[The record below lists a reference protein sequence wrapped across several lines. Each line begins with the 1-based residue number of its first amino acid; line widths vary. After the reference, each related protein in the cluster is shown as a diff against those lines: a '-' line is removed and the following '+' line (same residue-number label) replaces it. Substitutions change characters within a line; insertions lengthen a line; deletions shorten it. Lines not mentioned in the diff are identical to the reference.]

1 MENIIKIHLKEKQD
15 YKNTYNDQILSYDL
29 SNYILEESKN
39 INTKQHIK
47 FVITSDFKISEKEK
61 EDLVDMIRKNF
72 GTDIGEIINLS
83 KKEKLINL
91 LIFFTGIIFLLLYYI
106 IALEV
111 LSEFTL
117 ILGWVFLGEAICNFL
132 YNGLENKL
140 KITRRKQII
149 NAKVVFK

>member
-47 FVITSDFKISEKEK
+47 FVITSDFKISEKE
-61 EDLVDMIRKNF
+61 DLVDMVRKNF

>member
-91 LIFFTGIIFLLLYYI
+91 LIFFTGIIFVLLYYI

-117 ILGWVFLGEAICNFL
+117 ILVWVFLGETICNFL